1 MDAHARYSVKSA
13 HGKFGLHC
21 VKAACLI
28 LRDPLFC
35 RNRRLRAQRC
45 ARKEQREAAV
55 WWSTR
60 TWITRRNRSR
70 RLGETIEEL
79 NAYIRGWGNYYKPAA
94 IQKKAE
100 KPDGWVRR
108 KLRVIK
114 LKQSKR
120 VYTIACFLRD
130 EGVREDHAF
139 MVAGS
144 GKGW

>member
-1 MDAHARYSVKSA
+1 MTQITAFPHILVLTRALRVSKEKVA
-13 HGKFGLHC
+13 KF
-21 VKAACLI
+21 
-28 LRDPLFC
+28 
-35 RNRRLRAQRC
+35 
-45 ARKEQREAAV
+45 KEKIRE
-55 WWSTR
+55 
-60 TWITRRNRSR
+60 ITRRNRSR

-79 NAYIRGWGNYYKPAA
+79 NAYIRGWGNYYKLAA

-100 KPDGWVRR
+100 KLDGWVRR

-144 GKGW
+144 GKGGWRLSKTRESHRAMG